1 MLTDLVPSGLRSLVP
16 SRGRDDLA
24 EFQRSMSRMMRDFFE
39 DEPSLFSASDLDESG
54 GSFVP
59 RLDLQET
66 DNKIVL
72 TAELPGL
79 TDKDVEVSLDKQY
92 LTVKGEKKEEKET
105 SDAGRFFTER
115 RFGSFERTIRLPS
128 SIDKDKI
135 SAKFDKG
142 LLTVELPKSP
152 EAKRD
157 VKKIPIKH

>member
-16 SRGRDDLA
+16 SRNRDDFA

-39 DEPSLFSASDLDESG
+39 DEPAMLSALDLSEG
-54 GSFVP
+54 GGAFVP
-59 RLDLQET
+59 QLDLQET
-66 DNKIVL
+66 DNKIIL

-79 TDKDVEVSLDKQY
+79 TDKDVEVSMDKQY
-92 LTVKGEKKEEKET
+92 LTIKGEKKEEKEA

-115 RFGSFERTIRLPS
+115 RFGSFERTVRLPT

-142 LLTVELPKSP
+142 LLTVELPKNP
-152 EAKRD
+152 EAKKD